1 MLKMYISR
9 LKLYQSLR
17 SRDSKYHYI
26 TGKFNKNDDA
36 KYQVSN
42 KIKSN
47 KDVDYDYALLG
58 VKILEVF

>member
-1 MLKMYISR
+1 MLKMCISR
-9 LKLYQSLR
+9 LELYQSLR

-42 KIKSN
+42 NIKSN
-47 KDVDYDYALLG
+47 KDVDYDYAL
-58 VKILEVF
+58 